1 MSLRKAL
8 YLLLCLFVYA
18 ICLRGLFSCKKTDSY
33 SFVSKDDYM
42 GYLHYKTSD
51 FYEKYDADSI
61 LLKDILFVFDMGAP
75 IDLTSINYEFMII
88 RQGVIYRG
96 PFEKNITVKNVPFI
110 MDNNL
115 TRINTISFALLDH
128 TNKQVYTWYKKESYN
143 LYKHDKYYIILKD
156 NGEFSLTSSPFI
168 RQLQNI
174 YKLID
179 N

>member
-8 YLLLCLFVYA
+8 YLLLYLFVYA
-18 ICLRGLFSCKKTDSY
+18 ICLWGLFSCKKTDSY

-128 TNKQVYTWYKKESYN
+128 TKKQVYTWYKKESYN

>member
-1 MSLRKAL
+1 MSLRKII
-8 YLLLCLFVYA
+8 YLLLCLSVYV
-18 ICLRGLFSCKKTDSY
+18 ISLLVFLPNKKPNNY
-33 SFVSKDDYM
+33 SVVSKDDYM

-51 FYEKYDADSI
+51 FCEKYDADSI
-61 LLKDILFVFDMGAP
+61 LVKDISFVFDMDAS
-75 IDLTSINYEFMII
+75 IDLRSINYEFMII

-115 TRINTISFALLDH
+115 TRINTLSFALLDH

-143 LYKHDKYYIILKD
+143 LYKHDKYYIRLKYD
-156 NGEFSLTSSPFI
+156 GEFSLTSSPLI

>member
-8 YLLLCLFVYA
+8 YLLLCLSVYA
-18 ICLRGLFSCKKTDSY
+18 ICLWVLFSCKKTDSY
-33 SFVSKDDYM
+33 SLVSKDDYM

-61 LLKDILFVFDMGAP
+61 LLKDISFVFDMGVS
-75 IDLTSINYEFMII
+75 IDLTSINY
-88 RQGVIYRG
+88 
-96 PFEKNITVKNVPFI
+96 VPFI

-143 LYKHDKYYIILKD
+143 LYKHDKYYIRLKD
-156 NGEFSLTSSPFI
+156 DGEFSITSSPFI
-168 RQLQNI
+168 MQLQNI

>member
-8 YLLLCLFVYA
+8 YLLLCLSVYVISLLA
-18 ICLRGLFSCKKTDSY
+18 FFPKKKANDY
-33 SFVSKDDYM
+33 SLVSKDDYM
-42 GYLHYKTSD
+42 GYLYYKTSD

-61 LLKDILFVFDMGAP
+61 LLKDISFVFDMGAS

-96 PFEKNITVKNVPFI
+96 PFEENITVKNVPFI

-143 LYKHDKYYIILKD
+143 LYKHDKYYIRLKD
-156 NGEFSLTSSPFI
+156 DGEFSLTSSLFI

>member
-8 YLLLCLFVYA
+8 YLLLCLSVYA
-18 ICLRGLFSCKKTDSY
+18 ICLLVLFSCKKTDSY

-61 LLKDILFVFDMGAP
+61 LLKDISFVFDMGAS

-128 TNKQVYTWYKKESYN
+128 TNRQVYTWYKKESYN
-143 LYKHDKYYIILKD
+143 LYKHDKYYISLKD
-156 NGEFSLTSSPFI
+156 NGEFSLTSSSFI

>member
-8 YLLLCLFVYA
+8 YLLLCLSVYV
-18 ICLRGLFSCKKTDSY
+18 ISLFAFFPNKKANDY
-33 SFVSKDDYM
+33 SLVSKDDYM
-42 GYLHYKTSD
+42 GYLYYKTSD

-61 LLKDILFVFDMGAP
+61 LLKDISFVFDMGVS

-96 PFEKNITVKNVPFI
+96 PFEENITVKNVPFI

-115 TRINTISFALLDH
+115 TRTYLLLYWIIPTSKYILGIKKNLIICISTIN
-128 TNKQVYTWYKKESYN
+128 
-143 LYKHDKYYIILKD
+143 IILDLKMMESFRLPVLCLLG
-156 NGEFSLTSSPFI
+156 NF
-168 RQLQNI
+168 RI

>member
-1 MSLRKAL
+1 MSLRKVL
-8 YLLLCLFVYA
+8 YMLLCLSVYA
-18 ICLRGLFSCKKTDSY
+18 ICLWVLLPCKKPDSY
-33 SFVSKDDYM
+33 SLVSKDDYM
-42 GYLHYKTSD
+42 SYLHYETSD

-61 LLKDILFVFDMGAP
+61 LIKDISFVFDMDAS

-96 PFEKNITVKNVPFI
+96 PFEKNITVKNVSFI

-115 TRINTISFALLDH
+115 TRINTISFVLLDH
-128 TNKQVYTWYKKESYN
+128 TNTQVYTWYKKESYN
-143 LYKHDKYYIILKD
+143 LYKNDKHYIRLKD

>member
-8 YLLLCLFVYA
+8 YLLLCLSVYVISLLA
-18 ICLRGLFSCKKTDSY
+18 FFPKKKANDY
-33 SFVSKDDYM
+33 SLVSKDDYM
-42 GYLHYKTSD
+42 GYLYYKTSD

-61 LLKDILFVFDMGAP
+61 LLKDISFVFDMGVS

-96 PFEKNITVKNVPFI
+96 PFEENITVKNVPFI

-128 TNKQVYTWYKKESYN
+128 TNKQVYTWYKKN
-143 LYKHDKYYIILKD
+143 LIICTSTTNIILDLKMMESFRLPVLCLLG
-156 NGEFSLTSSPFI
+156 NF
-168 RQLQNI
+168 RI
-174 YKLID
+174 YIS
-179 N
+179 